1 MSKVLNNIDLTA
13 AQRKEVAALLQR
25 YLPDTE
31 VWAYG
36 SRVKCTAKPH
46 SDLDMVAFASKE
58 QSQAV
63 ASLREAFEESYL
75 PFRVDL
81 FVWDEVP
88 EGFHGNIEEARVV
101 VQEKKCDTKLPRN
114 WQTLTLSKIIKLI
127 GGGTPKRSKQKYW
140 NGNIPWLSVK
150 DFNNQ
155 YRYVNSAEETITEL
169 GKQESSTKILKTGQ
183 LIISARGTVGAL
195 AQLTQPMAFNQSC
208 YGIDAK
214 PEYTDNDFLYYL
226 VKHSIDNL
234 KQITHG
240 AVFDTI
246 TRETFNHI
254 EISLPPSP
262 QQKAIAHIL
271 GSLDD
276 KIELNRRMNETLEAM
291 AQALFKSWFVDFDPV
306 IDNALAA
313 GNPIP
318 DELKEKACLRRSL
331 GRQAAIRQALDDKRK
346 SLPDDIRRLFPSE
359 FVYTEEMEWIPKGWK
374 PQTIDSIIEIDPV
387 VNLSK
392 NTVAPFV
399 DMKALPFKGYSVTA
413 IKKKLYASGAKFQ
426 NGDVLLA
433 RITPC
438 LENGKTA
445 IVDFLDSGQV
455 GFGSTEFIVLRGK
468 SSISTPFVAC
478 LSRNAEFREHCIK
491 SMVGS
496 SGRQRVQKDCF
507 SKFYISLPEKDMLLD
522 KFFLLTE
529 KDFEQAHKRS
539 KQSQL
544 LTDLRDTLLPKLLS
558 AEIGVEQAKQI
569 LEAKS

>member
-1 MSKVLNNIDLTA
+1 MGGELTGIDLRA
-13 AQRKEVAALLQR
+13 DQHKEVARLLQHH
-25 YLPDTE
+25 LPDTE

-36 SRVKCTAKPH
+36 SRVKGPARPA
-46 SDLDMVAFASKE
+46 SDLDLVTFASAGQKE
-58 QSQAV
+58 AV
-63 ASLREAFEESYL
+63 SRLREAFDESPL

-81 FVWDEVP
+81 FVWDKVP
-88 EGFHGNIEEARVV
+88 EEFRKNIEEARVV
-101 VQEKKCDTKLPRN
+101 MQKKKHSKNPSNN
-114 WQTLTLSKIIKLI
+114 WKILTLSKIINLI
-127 GGGTPKRSKQKYW
+127 GGGTPKRSKQAYW

-155 YRYVNSAEETITEL
+155 YRYVDSAEETITEL
-169 GKQESSTKILKTGQ
+169 GEQESSTRVLKPGQ

-214 PEYTDNDFLYYL
+214 REYTDNDFLYYL

-254 EISLPPSP
+254 EVSLPPP
-262 QQKAIAHIL
+262 PEQKAIAHIL

-313 GNPIP
+313 GNAIP
-318 DELKEKACLRRSL
+318 DKLKEKA
-331 GRQAAIRQALDDKRK
+331 AIRQGPDDKRK
-346 SLPDDIRRLFPSE
+346 SLPNDIRRLFPSE
-359 FVYTEEMEWIPKGWK
+359 FAYTEDMGWIPKGWE
-374 PQTIDSIIEIDPV
+374 PQTIDSIIEIDPA
-387 VNLSK
+387 VNLPK

-413 IKKKLYASGAKFQ
+413 INKKPYAGGAKFQ

-445 IVDFLDSGQV
+445 IVDFLDSDQV

-507 SKFYISLPEKDMLLD
+507 SKFYLSFPEKDMLLD

-529 KDFEQAHKRS
+529 KNFEQAHKCS
-539 KQSQL
+539 KQSRL
-544 LTDLRDTLLPKLLS
+544 LAELRDTLLLKLLS
-558 AEIGVEQAKQI
+558 GEISVTGPG
-569 LEAKS
+569 KSEGGLCQVQ

>member
-1 MSKVLNNIDLTA
+1 MSKALNNIDLTA
-13 AQRKEVAALLQR
+13 AERKEVAALLQR

-36 SRVKCTAKPH
+36 SRVKFTAKPH

-63 ASLREAFEESYL
+63 ANLREAFEESYL

-88 EGFHGNIEEARVV
+88 EGFYGNIEEVRVV
-101 VQEKKCDTKLPRN
+101 VQEKKHSKNQPNN
-114 WQTLTLSKIIKLI
+114 WKILTLSKIINLI
-127 GGGTPKRSKQKYW
+127 GGGTPKRSKQAYW

-155 YRYVNSAEETITEL
+155 YRYVDSAEETITEL
-169 GKQESSTKILKTGQ
+169 GEQESSTRVLKTGQ

-214 PEYTDNDFLYYL
+214 REYTDNDFLYYL
-226 VKHSIDNL
+226 IKHSIDNL

-254 EISLPPSP
+254 EVSLPPPP

-306 IDNALAA
+306 IDNALTA
-313 GNPIP
+313 GNAIP
-318 DELKEKACLRRSL
+318 DELKEKA
-331 GRQAAIRQALDDKRK
+331 AIRQRLGDKQK

-359 FVYTEEMEWIPKGWK
+359 FAYTEEMGWIPKGWEIK
-374 PQTIDSIIEIDPV
+374 NLDQIGVFKNGLALQKFPPIEGEEILPV
-387 VNLSK
+387 VKIAQLRK
-392 NTVAPFV
+392 GNTTGSDLFASRIADDFIINDGDFIFSWSGSLLAKFWVGGKGALNQHLFKVEGKEHPLWFVAGWVHQHMPEFCAIAEN
-399 DMKALPFKGYSVTA
+399 KATTMGH
-413 IKKKLYASGAKFQ
+413 IKKEHLSQAQCIGPGQKILKKLESCIAPLVNRQ
-426 NGDVLLA
+426 
-433 RITPC
+433 I
-438 LENGKTA
+438 
-445 IVDFLDSGQV
+445 
-455 GFGSTEFIVLRGK
+455 
-468 SSISTPFVAC
+468 FVQQE
-478 LSRNAEFREHCIK
+478 SRA
-491 SMVGS
+491 
-496 SGRQRVQKDCF
+496 
-507 SKFYISLPEKDMLLD
+507 
-522 KFFLLTE
+522 LTE
-529 KDFEQAHKRS
+529 
-539 KQSQL
+539 
-544 LTDLRDTLLPKLLS
+544 LRDTLLLKLLS
-558 AEIGVEQAKQI
+558 GEICVTGPGKSEGDLCQI
-569 LEAKS
+569 Q

>member
-1 MSKVLNNIDLTA
+1 MSKALNNIDLTA
-13 AQRKEVAALLQR
+13 AERKEVAALLQR

-36 SRVKCTAKPH
+36 SRVKFTAKPH

-63 ASLREAFEESYL
+63 ANLREAFEESYL

-81 FVWDEVP
+81 FVWNEVP
-88 EGFHGNIEEARVV
+88 EGFHRNIEEAWVV
-101 VQEKKCDTKLPRN
+101 VQNMKKKDLPKG
-114 WQTLTLSKIIKLI
+114 WKTVTVGEIAEVI
-127 GGGTPKRSKQKYW
+127 GGGTPSSKADEYW
-140 NGNIPWLSVK
+140 GGSIPWLTPKDLSGYDFRRVK
-150 DFNNQ
+150 SGKRNITDSGLA
-155 YRYVNSAEETITEL
+155 NS
-169 GKQESSTKILKTGQ
+169 
-183 LIISARGTVGAL
+183 SARLLPKNTVLVTSRAPIGYVAL
-195 AQLTQPMAFNQSC
+195 ADNEIATNQGFKSL
-208 YGIDAK
+208 IL
-214 PEYTDNDFLYYL
+214 NDGYDPDFFYYL
-226 VKHSIDNL
+226 IKYNVPTLEAVSSGTTFKEISGKAF
-234 KQITHG
+234 KQIK
-240 AVFDTI
+240 
-246 TRETFNHI
+246 FNVPP
-254 EISLPPSP
+254 LPE
-262 QQKAIAHIL
+262 QKAIAHIL

-276 KIELNRRMNETLEAM
+276 KIELNRRMNETLESM

-313 GNPIP
+313 GNAIP
-318 DELKEKACLRRSL
+318 DELKEKA
-331 GRQAAIRQALDDKRK
+331 AIRQRLDDERK
-346 SLPDDIRRLFPSE
+346 SLPNDIRLLFPSE
-359 FVYTEEMEWIPKGWK
+359 FAYTEKMGWVPKGWA
-374 PQTIDSIIEIDPV
+374 PQTIDSIIEIDPA

-399 DMKALPFKGYSVTA
+399 DMKALPLKGYSVAA
-413 IKKKLYASGAKFQ
+413 INKKPYAGGAKFQ

-445 IVDFLDSGQV
+445 IVDFLDSGHQV

-468 SSISTPFVAC
+468 APIPTPFVAC

-507 SKFYISLPEKDMLLD
+507 SKFYLSLPEKDMLLD

-529 KDFEQAHKRS
+529 KKFEQAYRRS
-539 KQSQL
+539 KQSRL
-544 LTDLRDTLLPKLLS
+544 LADLRDTLLPKLLS
-558 AEIGVEQAKQI
+558 GEIRLEQAKKI
-569 LEAKS
+569 LEDIS

>member
-1 MSKVLNNIDLTA
+1 MRGELTGIDLRA
-13 AQRKEVAALLQR
+13 DEHKEVARLLQR

-36 SRVKCTAKPH
+36 SRVKFTARPH
-46 SDLDMVAFASKE
+46 SDLDMVAFAAKE

-63 ASLREAFEESYL
+63 ANLREAFEESYL

-88 EGFHGNIEEARVV
+88 EGFRRNIEEGRVV
-101 VQEKKCDTKLPRN
+101 VQKEKKNLPKG
-114 WQTLTLSKIIKLI
+114 WETVAIGEISEVI
-127 GGGTPKRSKQKYW
+127 GGGTPSSKVDEYW
-140 NGNIPWLSVK
+140 GGSIPWLTPKDLSGYDFRRVK
-150 DFNNQ
+150 SGKRNITDSGLA
-155 YRYVNSAEETITEL
+155 NS
-169 GKQESSTKILKTGQ
+169 
-183 LIISARGTVGAL
+183 SARLLPKNTVLVTSRAPIGYVAL
-195 AQLTQPMAFNQSC
+195 ADNEIATNQGFKSL
-208 YGIDAK
+208 IL
-214 PEYTDNDFLYYL
+214 NDGYDPDFFYYL
-226 VKHSIDNL
+226 IKYNVPNL
-234 KQITHG
+234 EAVSSGTTFKEISGKAFKQIK
-240 AVFDTI
+240 
-246 TRETFNHI
+246 FNVPP
-254 EISLPPSP
+254 LPE
-262 QQKAIAHIL
+262 QKAIAHIL

-318 DELKEKACLRRSL
+318 DELKEKA
-331 GRQAAIRQALDDKRK
+331 AIRQGLGDKRK

-359 FVYTEEMEWIPKGWK
+359 FAYTEEMGWIPKGWK
-374 PQTIDSIIEIDPV
+374 PQTIDSIIEIDPA
-387 VNLSK
+387 VNLQK

-399 DMKALPFKGYSVTA
+399 DMKAIPLKGYSVTA
-413 IKKKLYASGAKFQ
+413 INKKPYAGGAKFQ

-468 SSISTPFVAC
+468 APIPMPFVAC

-507 SKFYISLPEKDMLLD
+507 SKFYLSLPEKDMLLD

-529 KDFEQAHKRS
+529 KNFEQAHKRS

-544 LTDLRDTLLPKLLS
+544 LADLRDTLLPKLLS
-558 AEIGVEQAKQI
+558 GEIFATG
-569 LEAKS
+569 LEKSEGGSCPIQ